1 MESTERDVI
10 AAAERRAAALVR
22 GDVAEL
28 HRLHHPELRWTTH
41 TGAVLDRDIYIAG
54 NTDGS
59 LRWLE
64 QRLEQSTVTVV
75 GDVAI
80 LTGVVVDAV
89 ERDGARATFRLRLTQ
104 TWVRQG
110 ETWRCISGHAGPR
123 L

>member
-1 MESTERDVI
+1 MESTEREVI

-28 HRLHHPELRWTTH
+28 RRLHHPEMRWTTH
-41 TGAVLDRDIYIAG
+41 TGAVLDRESYIAG
-54 NTDGS
+54 NTNGS

-64 QRLEQSTVTVV
+64 QRLEQPTVTLV
-75 GDVAI
+75 GDLAI
-80 LTGVVVDAV
+80 LTGVVVDTV

-110 ETWRCISGHAGPR
+110 AAWQCLSGHAGPR